1 MTRGNIQCAAFF
13 HQKFQHWTN
22 YDQFVR
28 IVLGDGSSI
37 EGMKILLDSFKP
49 VPRHAERK
57 SIDAKGS
64 ISCPI
69 HPQVRQQY
77 DPHPH
82 GQAEKFGNVSHI
94 HIMPRQVTPLPHLLT
109 HIRCVVVCLFRQEDE
124 EVEGDK
130 QLKEAK
136 RGRGYPTSHAGY
148 GCERVGLWGGVVFH
162 PPVSVLVAI
171 IIIITIIRA
180 AI

>member
-1 MTRGNIQCAAFF
+1 MRGNIQCAAFI
-13 HQKFQHWTN
+13 HQKIQHWTN

-57 SIDAKGS
+57 SIYAKGS
-64 ISCPI
+64 ISGPI

-94 HIMPRQVTPLPHLLT
+94 HIMPRQMRTLT
-109 HIRCVVVCLFRQEDE
+109 HLITEIKRVIVCLLSQEYE
-124 EVEGDK
+124 KVEGDEK
-130 QLKEAK
+130 LEKAK
-136 RGRGYPTSHAGY
+136 RGGGYATTHAGY
-148 GCERVGLWGGVVFH
+148 GSERVGLWGCVVFH
-162 PPVSVLVAI
+162 PPVSIKVAI
-171 IIIITIIRA
+171 VSA
-180 AI
+180 ASYG